1 MGSQKNTRE
10 PVVSGRDARVTFPLE
25 FTTVRWWLGPVL
37 TAVSIAQKLPH
48 FPCDLHGLLTH
59 ESASLLLFLNFAPL
73 LLSGF
78 CLVVLLLLLLLLPPF
93 PSNTLPGLSQGL
105 VARSFSSPSTP
116 VVPFRCVARLPEPQ
130 TLFSVSYV
138 SWQTA
143 CRLRRRA
150 VPSIVPK

>member
-1 MGSQKNTRE
+1 MGSQKNPRE
-10 PVVSGRDARVTFPLE
+10 PVASGRDARVIFPLE
-25 FTTVRWWLGPVL
+25 FTADRWWLGSVL

-59 ESASLLLFLNFAPL
+59 ESAFLSLFLIFAPL

-78 CLVVLLLLLLLLPPF
+78 RLVVFLLLLLPPF

-105 VARSFSSPSTP
+105 VTRSFSSPSTP
-116 VVPFRCVARLPEPQ
+116 VVPFRCVARLPEPE